1 MSLVLRYLY
10 VLFFCC
16 GLHFSAFSQT
26 TIVNPDSISVYI
38 TKIDQI
44 QDSLPDFAIKLAEQ
58 TLAITS
64 NSEEKA
70 TIYAILVNIYQ
81 RRSEFDKTIAF
92 ALLGLENTK
101 TTKLQRRFCNDL
113 GNAYTATASYKLA
126 AKYLKE
132 GLLLAKQEKDSTGI
146 AQTYNNLGNIYE
158 KTKQWNTALKYY
170 LDALAICEQKKIRVG
185 IKVLS
190 NNLGNVYTNYLK
202 DYDKAIAYY
211 EKAIAIT
218 LETDSEEHT
227 GFYLN
232 NIANIYTAKGDY
244 KKAISLRLKAAEL
257 ATKIQDKETFRN
269 TYGRLA
275 KDYAAV
281 NDYKNAYKYLDFYH
295 DSLQKIFTETQ
306 SQVIAEMQAKY
317 DNHKKEKEIELLN
330 KENEV
335 REHQLQQRNWL
346 IVIILLGVASLV
358 VVAVL
363 LWRSNRQKRKV
374 NQTLNLQNEAIKRQQ
389 MELQIK
395 TQQTEELNIELNKSY
410 EELQSTLDLLNR
422 QHSELEKNQQELYH
436 KNKDITD
443 SIEYARNIQLALLP
457 RHSDFQ
463 RLLPESFIFFRPRDI
478 VSGDFYYI
486 TQLQDRRDKSEK
498 IILAV
503 ADCTGHGV
511 PGALLTMIGAN
522 QLNDLIIHEGF
533 SAPNVILRRLN
544 KNIQHI
550 LHQDTSKSTDGMDIA
565 VVTLT
570 CKNGVFTQLEFAGA
584 MNPIYLVKVVEN
596 EADSPTE
603 LIEIKADKVPIG
615 GVFADTQEEAQFTKH
630 TINIDEWDVNHAYL
644 YMCSD
649 GIQDQF
655 GGDKGRK
662 LMVKRFKSLL
672 EQTALLPITAQQF
685 SVESYLADWQRHEEQ
700 VDDMLLIGV
709 KIK

>member
-1 MSLVLRYLY
+1 VIVL
-10 VLFFCC
+10 
-16 GLHFSAFSQT
+16 AQT
-26 TIVNPDSISVYI
+26 TVVTPDSVSHYI
-38 TKIDQI
+38 EKIDQI
-44 QDSLPDFAIKLAEQ
+44 QDSLPDFAVKLAEQ
-58 TLAITS
+58 TLAVT
-64 NSEEKA
+64 NNAEEKA
-70 TIYAILVNIYQ
+70 TIYAVLVNIYQ

-92 ALLGLENTK
+92 ALLGLEHTK
-101 TTKLQRRFCNDL
+101 VIKLRRRFCNDL
-113 GNAYTATASYKLA
+113 GNAYTSTASYKLA

-158 KTKQWNTALKYY
+158 KNKQWETALKYY

-190 NNLGNVYTNYLK
+190 NNLGNVYANHLK
-202 DYDKAIAYY
+202 NYDKALAYY

-218 LETDSEEHT
+218 LETESEEHT

-232 NIANIYTAKGDY
+232 NIANIYTAKGEY
-244 KKAISLRLKAAEL
+244 KKAITLRLKAVEL

-275 KDYAAV
+275 RDYAAI

-295 DSLQKIFTETQ
+295 DSLQRLFTETQ

-346 IVIILLGVASLV
+346 IIIILLGVFSLV

-363 LWRSNRQKRKV
+363 LWLSNRQKRKV
-374 NQTLNLQNEAIKRQQ
+374 NQTLHLQNEAIKRQQ

-395 TQQTEELNIELNKSY
+395 TQQTEELNAELNKSY
-410 EELQSTLDLLNR
+410 EELQATLDLLNR

-457 RHSDFQ
+457 RQADFQ
-463 RLLPESFIFFRPRDI
+463 QLLPESFIFYRPRDI

-486 TQLQDRRDKSEK
+486 TQLQDRRDKTEK

-511 PGALLTMIGAN
+511 PGALLTMIGLN

-544 KNIQHI
+544 KNIQNI
-550 LHQDTSKSTDGMDIA
+550 LHQDTSKSTDGMDIS

-570 CKNGVFTQLEFAGA
+570 RKDGVFTQLEFAGA
-584 MNPIYLVKVVEN
+584 MNPIFLVKVFESDN
-596 EADSPTE
+596 NFATE

-615 GVFADTQEEAQFTKH
+615 GLLSDIKEDFQFTKH
-630 TINIDEWDVNHAYL
+630 TFAIDDLKVRHWYL

-655 GGDKGRK
+655 GGEKGRK
-662 LMVKRFKSLL
+662 LMVKRLKSYL
-672 EQTALLPITAQQF
+672 EQIALQPINAQQF
-685 SVESYLADWQRHEEQ
+685 LLENYLTEWQGHEEQ
-700 VDDMLLIGV
+700 VDDMLLVGV
-709 KIK
+709 KLK